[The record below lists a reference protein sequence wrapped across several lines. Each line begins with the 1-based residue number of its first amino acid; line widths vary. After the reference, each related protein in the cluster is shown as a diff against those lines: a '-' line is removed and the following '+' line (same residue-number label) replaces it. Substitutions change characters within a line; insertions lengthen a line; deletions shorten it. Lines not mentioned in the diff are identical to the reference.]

1 MDHPLPYAD
10 RVGRLLRTCKDADLS
25 VALTILDRTVG
36 ENKPSNVISQ
46 SQFKKAIPY
55 RPRTISKAIK
65 SLLER
70 GIIGRSPEGDSFR
83 YWLIEDNPVDAVS
96 P

>member
-10 RVGRLLRTCKDADLS
+10 RSSRLLRTCKDADLS
-25 VALTILDRTVG
+25 VALTILDRTIG
-36 ENKPSNVISQ
+36 ENKPSDVITY
-46 SQFKKAIPY
+46 SQFKKDIPY
-55 RPRTISKAIK
+55 RSRTISKAIQ
-65 SLLER
+65 SLLKA

-83 YWLIEDNPVDAVS
+83 YWLIDDNSVDAVS